1 MIIMDF
7 TKKEKAIALIANAIA
22 VYSLYSENNTL
33 PENTNLI
40 DFVLKAI
47 PDDIKPEINIELVD
61 SVFEY
66 VSNAHS

>member
-1 MIIMDF
+1 MDF

-22 VYSLYSENNTL
+22 VYSLYSERNTL

-47 PDDIKPEINIELVD
+47 PDDIKPEIKMELVD